1 MVSCVLLHRE
11 DRYEY
16 ACDFKDEAHKHQQ
29 ATSRQ
34 PPRWRQGQFFCGLA
48 DGSHPW
54 PYFGHMHCRKVLYDE
69 LSVWWIRNFLDELS
83 WPGIGV
89 LGVTVVAT
97 LSGFGVSS

>member
-1 MVSCVLLHRE
+1 
-11 DRYEY
+11 
-16 ACDFKDEAHKHQQ
+16 
-29 ATSRQ
+29 
-34 PPRWRQGQFFCGLA
+34 
-48 DGSHPW
+48 
-54 PYFGHMHCRKVLYDE
+54 MHCRKVLYDE